1 MKVFISTT
9 KKKNFV
15 KSFTMNTCGR
25 FSKIM
30 MKINK
35 MASIA
40 IMIGGVLINATASVG
55 GSHLAKYF
63 SGET

>member
-1 MKVFISTT
+1 MEVFISTR

-15 KSFTMNTCGR
+15 KSFMMNTCGR

-40 IMIGGVLINATASVG
+40 IVIGGVLINATAFVG